1 MPRGLPTAH
10 SRDVERILGN
20 TFGFEPTESQG
31 GSHQVWIKTCP
42 DGTVLAP
49 ILLRDR
55 QYRPNTLRGI
65 LGNAGVSQQSFAA
78 VFHKLR
84 KGHRISEE
92 TRQVHADIARP

>member
-31 GSHQVWIKTCP
+31 GSHQVWIKTCA
-42 DGTVLAP
+42 DGSILAP
-49 ILLRDR
+49 TLLRDR
-55 QYRPNTLRGI
+55 QFRPNTLRG
-65 LGNAGVSQQSFAA
+65 LLDNAKVSEQSFAA

-92 TRQVHADIARP
+92 TQQVHSSIASP